1 MVIIMCQKLDVL
13 REKLYYIGLGLT
25 LDNRQ
30 ANDTETRNMVRN
42 LIFDMWDDIEEID
55 TNCPDKQ
62 YITEVIRDLLR
73 YYWNY
78 GPREYETLPHIGGRL
93 VTLSMII
100 NEMTPPERKFVTCR
114 IGGGFTRLEEL
125 YAENISGT
133 RFSIIMGETMY
144 NNASTIV
151 VMIISTTTKKITG
164 TAWTLTGEQ
173 FSFEE
178 EIDKIVKTGKM
189 GKLTVNPNQI
199 KNLERYIMGEI
210 EFHEIC
216 T

>member
-1 MVIIMCQKLDVL
+1 MCQKLDVL
-13 REKLYYIGLGLT
+13 KEKLYYIGLGLS
-25 LDNRQ
+25 LDNRTI
-30 ANDTETRNMVRN
+30 DIKTRNAIRG
-42 LIFDMWDDIEEID
+42 LLFDIWDDIEEID
-55 TNCPDKQ
+55 HTCPEKQ
-62 YITEVIRDLLR
+62 SITEVIRNILS

-78 GPREYETLPHIGGRL
+78 GPKDYEILPHIGGKL

-100 NEMTPPERKFVTCR
+100 EEMKPPERKFVACR
-114 IGGGFTRLEEL
+114 VGRGFTRLEEL

-133 RFSIIMGETMY
+133 RFSIIMGETMH

-164 TAWTLTGEQ
+164 TAWVLTGEQ
-173 FSFEE
+173 FTFEE
-178 EIDKIVKTGKM
+178 EIDKIIKTGKM

-199 KNLERYIMGEI
+199 KNLEKYITGEI

-216 T
+216 KRLDVG